1 MESSTGPQWILKVI
15 AASLLAFVLHNHC
28 VIPRLGNDDARQL
41 VALENI
47 KQGHGV
53 TFQFVADGNREPF
66 LTNAF
71 PMGYY
76 ILMMPFYA
84 ISSNAVLTH
93 RVLLIVG
100 LILLVYQLFKLGYW
114 VGERY
119 GIRNFVWWMLLFTL
133 IQLNPWR
140 TMRFTDVWALMLF
153 ITALRLVITKFEYE
167 WRHLIAIGLLAYSCV
182 SMRYAYYPLA
192 FIPPIF
198 AILRYEKP
206 KIRSF
211 TPIIIMV
218 LLLLGTHLFNRI
230 YFGNMDHI
238 EARVGEERWFFEH
251 IIQMD
256 PVGFNAFF
264 YDHVVLGAFG
274 LDRLGQ
280 DTAWWAKHI
289 LSICSLSILTVLLL
303 STIRT
308 FHFKLSNLVSG
319 RCFLPTILWTTVL
332 VKVGFLSA
340 ISIYYPSKEGGF
352 MYTWQLVTRYYSPVY
367 LSMQMLLVLLVFKD
381 KQFVRKRI
389 LRSLFIFSLV
399 FQLVYG
405 IRFLHIFSFSDTWG
419 NYTKFQ
425 TYREMPAVIKNY
437 KQLLN
442 DPHKELH
449 IPPSQF
455 EYEYLA
461 IYYLT
466 GPERLTAYL
475 EEHCPECL
483 EYYAQ

>member
-1 MESSTGPQWILKVI
+1 MESSTRTQWILKIIVAI
-15 AASLLAFVLHNHC
+15 LLTFVLHNHW
-28 VIPRLGNDDARQL
+28 VLPRISNDYARQL

-84 ISSNAVLTH
+84 LSGDAVLTH
-93 RVLLIVG
+93 RVLEIVG
-100 LILLVYQLFKLGYW
+100 LILLVYQLFKLGNW
-114 VGERY
+114 IGKRY

-140 TMRFTDVWALMLF
+140 AMRFTDVWALMLF
-153 ITALRLVITKFEYE
+153 ITALRLVISKFEYN
-167 WRHLIAIGLLAYSCV
+167 WRHLIAIGLLAYFCV

-206 KIRSF
+206 KARSF
-211 TPIIIMV
+211 APIIILV

-251 IIQMD
+251 IVQMD

-274 LDRLGQ
+274 LERWGPE
-280 DTAWWAKHI
+280 TAWWAKHI
-289 LSICSLSILTVLLL
+289 LSIFSLSILTILLL

-308 FHFKLSNLVSG
+308 FHFKLSNIVSEQ
-319 RCFLPTILWTTVL
+319 RFLPTVIWTTIL
-332 VKVGFLSA
+332 VTVGFISA
-340 ISIYYPSKEGGF
+340 ISIYYPSARDNF
-352 MYTWQLVTRYYSPVY
+352 MYTWQLVTRYYSPVF
-367 LSMQMLLVLLVFKD
+367 LALQILLVLLVFKD
-381 KQFVRKRI
+381 SQLVRKRI

-419 NYTKFQ
+419 NYIKY
-425 TYREMPAVIKNY
+425 YRYKEMPAVMENY
-437 KQLLN
+437 NQLID
-442 DPHKELH
+442 DPNMELH